1 MGIPG
6 LLKVLKPYTHSVH
19 VRKYSG
25 QRVGIDAYCWL
36 HKGAYACSFGVCDG
50 SQKISSMQP
59 CVKYCMHYINLLR
72 FNNIIPV
79 VVFDGGRLPSKAL
92 TENERHRYSKNK
104 SIKFQTHAAS
114 NLIEGFACLLIA
126 SRKTLTSK
134 MISTQVLKAEGVEFV
149 VAPYEADAQLAYLS
163 SLSPEKGG
171 VAAVISEDSDLL
183 AYGCDVVMYKM
194 DRYGNGEEVR
204 LEDIMTRKTTSE
216 GPSNSL
222 WFGCFTP
229 DLFTG
234 MCVLAGCDFL
244 PSVSGIGIKRAH
256 CLVCKYRDLAR
267 VLSSMRFDR
276 KLVVPGGYELAF
288 KQANAIFHHARIYDG
303 SARKLSFLKALPVS
317 FLNEFNG
324 DLDFLGPDLPPSRAS
339 AIAEGRLDPISMCA
353 FDEPTLSELQILTPI
368 FSGNEPKRDRDSS
381 DGHTNFHKEDVWLG
395 TDEELFTMLAATA
408 SAVPLD
414 YSTSTNTASL
424 PCDDVRQDS
433 GFVAHLVS
441 MSSSR
446 VVPQTSCE
454 EQGPT
459 VCSNSFVTLSPGKKR
474 VLPPKPNNNPFKRA
488 RNLDEPS
495 DSSNKVARLF
505 NSEIDEQLFS
515 KKQTNRKQLNSTVR
529 VQHHEQAQSTHS
541 FAMPEKSF
549 LKLEDAEIYCKAALV
564 PPYGAGSAREGTK
577 MAVER
582 ETLLYS
588 LCVEPAAKVD
598 KVHSVACMVEVDT
611 RACKAEA
618 LDPGSRAARLQVSE
632 VNNCKDPEFWGLPCH
647 ILDQNLASQ
656 QRCDVS
662 IAPDKSPTLC
672 SEHIQIS
679 NPVAHCSKIAVT
691 SKKQRRETN
700 KIKNETRSS
709 KQGAKVTVSPSTPGL
724 LKFFQRKPGL

>member
-1 MGIPG
+1 MLTAGST
-6 LLKVLKPYTHSVH
+6 KEVLKSYIPTILSCKITVQLLSTERAHDTLSF
-19 VRKYSG
+19 
-25 QRVGIDAYCWL
+25 A
-36 HKGAYACSFGVCDG
+36 AYACSFGVCDG
-50 SQKISSMQP
+50 NQNISSMQP

-79 VVFDGGRLPSKAL
+79 VFGGGRLPSKAL
-92 TENERHRYSKNK
+92 TENERQRRREVNRE
-104 SIKFQTHAAS
+104 HARVKLS
-114 NLIEGFACLLIA
+114 EGDVNGAQELCQETPELLLM
-126 SRKTLTSK
+126 T
-134 MISTQVLKAEGVEFV
+134 STQVLKAEGVEFV

-163 SLSPEKGG
+163 NLSPEKAG
-171 VAAVISEDSDLL
+171 VAAVLSEDSDLL
-183 AYGCDVVMYKM
+183 AYGCNVVMYKM

-222 WFGCFTP
+222 WFGCFTRTFS
-229 DLFTG
+229 L
-234 MCVLAGCDFL
+234 VRESA
-244 PSVSGIGIKRAH
+244 
-256 CLVCKYRDLAR
+256 CLQLKW

-276 KLVVPGGYELAF
+276 KLVVPDGYELAF

-303 SARKLSFLKALPVS
+303 SARKLSFLKALPVG

-339 AIAEGRLDPISMCA
+339 AVAEGRLDPISMCA
-353 FDEPTLSELQILTPI
+353 FDEPTCSELQILTPI
-368 FSGNEPKRDRDSS
+368 FAGNEPKHDRDSS
-381 DGHTNFHKEDVWLG
+381 DGHTVLHKEDVWLG

-408 SAVPLD
+408 SAVPLN

-424 PCDDVRQDS
+424 PCDDVRWDS

-488 RNLDEPS
+488 RNSDEPS
-495 DSSNKVARLF
+495 NSSNKVARLF

-515 KKQTNRKQLNSTVR
+515 RKQTNRKQLNSTVR

-541 FAMPEKSF
+541 FAMPEKSV
-549 LKLEDAEIYCKAALV
+549 LKVEHAEIYCKAALV
-564 PPYGAGSAREGTK
+564 PPYGAGSPREGMK
-577 MAVER
+577 MAVES
-582 ETLLYS
+582 ETLLHS
-588 LCVEPAAKVD
+588 LCIEPAEKGD
-598 KVHSVACMVEVDT
+598 KVHSVACMMEVDT
-611 RACKAEA
+611 RACEAEA
-618 LDPGSRAARLQVSE
+618 LDPGSRAARLQASVE
-632 VNNCKDPEFWGLPCH
+632 VNNCKDPELRALPCH
-647 ILDQNLASQ
+647 ISDQILASQ
-656 QRCDVS
+656 QTCDVS
-662 IAPDKSPTLC
+662 IALDKSPTLRP
-672 SEHIQIS
+672 EHIQIS
-679 NPVAHCSKIAVT
+679 NPVAHRSKIAVT

-700 KIKNETRSS
+700 KMKKETRSS

-724 LKFFQRKPGL
+724 LKFFQRGPGL